1 MTGSMCL
8 QSAAL
13 GGMSMGKFKGQMCL
27 SKHKGKKNDRD
38 RKAAGF
44 SAWGERTKGEE
55 PFAFFMHKDLN
66 KRGMQR
72 QFFPPTAITFDSV
85 EGIKQDICRGILD

>member
-27 SKHKGKKNDRD
+27 SKHKGKKTTETVKQQDFLLEASEQKVKNLLH
-38 RKAAGF
+38 F
-44 SAWGERTKGEE
+44 SCTK
-55 PFAFFMHKDLN
+55 
-66 KRGMQR
+66 
-72 QFFPPTAITFDSV
+72 T
-85 EGIKQDICRGILD
+85 